1 MANALDR
8 IASNPQ
14 LFPKQVSDSV
24 YDANPIG
31 RKALDIGGEALSAFT
46 NIPSDLYRVGSQYG
60 SSDPRVRR
68 NPLEVGLG
76 VGNALIGKPL
86 GTLFSAFTPDVPD
99 FIAEPVGRAFQ
110 STGIPQAIGE
120 LAQENPRLFRG
131 IDEAG
136 GSIPFLRAIFG
147 GVQGLQRLSQNLVN
161 NLQRSPETQFYLSRS
176 KAEEIAKRENP
187 DLRGAELDNAIQ
199 QVQTV
204 SRIKATQS
212 GLSEGIGNFIKQSFS
227 PQQMAEFNQR
237 GVSQTAINLANNPNA
252 SPAELFGQ
260 FAYEALVG
268 KGFQNLKPILKK
280 LDNEYFTHTGIA
292 SIDQFKKFAKGVK
305 DKDAEAFY
313 RTIMASQ
320 GVSNPQR
327 TILVARQPTQ
337 TSKSGQLRQLAV
349 SSGKVPRALPTIFP
363 LAKPHT
369 AETFLR
375 AHKVASRAR
384 PSKALST
391 EQSNAIKQAFKNNPA
406 LSTIT
411 DPEQLKVA
419 LADSLTTNQKFPVTR
434 IVNDVVFNSKQT
446 GFKSNVELREALEAK
461 IGGRDDMKII
471 TNSTQT
477 NLPDNKRDIFITT
490 SEISDAFELGGVG
503 IVYRIKPN
511 GAMSAV
517 IHDTNDLFGMDAPG
531 ALKTVVATPPI
542 TKSLLDMEDPASVF
556 DLPKKSEAVQEIAEE
571 LRTPVQPTAR
581 DYADVG
587 ANVGATTTAIGGLLV
602 DDPTTEENPLA
613 PTIE

>member
-8 IASNPQ
+8 IASNPT
-14 LFPKQVSDSV
+14 LFPEQVTDRVFGDNFISRNAREMGSGV
-24 YDANPIG
+24 
-31 RKALDIGGEALSAFT
+31 LSAFT
-46 NIPSDLYRVGSQYG
+46 NIPSDIYRVGSEYA
-60 SSDPRVRR
+60 SNDPRVQR
-68 NPLEVGLG
+68 NLLELGLG
-76 VGNALIGKPL
+76 AGNALVGKPL
-86 GTLFSAFTPDVPD
+86 GTLFSAVTPGVPD
-99 FIAEPVGRAFQ
+99 FIAEPTGRAFEA
-110 STGIPQAIGE
+110 TGIPQAIGE

-131 IDEAG
+131 IEEAG
-136 GSIPFLRAIFG
+136 GSVPFLRGAVG
-147 GVQGLQRLSQNLVN
+147 GIQGLQRLSQNLVN
-161 NLQRSPETQFYLSRS
+161 NLQRSPETQFYLNRA

-187 DLRGAELDNAIQ
+187 DLKGTALDNAIER
-199 QVQTV
+199 VQTV

-280 LDNEYFTHTGIA
+280 LDTEYFTHTGIA
-292 SIDQFKKFAKGVK
+292 SVDQFKKFAKGVD

-337 TSKSGQLRQLAV
+337 TSKSGQLRQLAG
-349 SSGKVPRALPTIFP
+349 SSGKVPKALPTIFP

-375 AHKVASRAR
+375 AHKVASEAR
-384 PSKALST
+384 PNKALSV
-391 EQSNAIKQAFKNNPA
+391 EQSNAITQAFKNNPE

-419 LADSLTTNQKFPVTR
+419 LSNSLPKGQKFPVAR
-434 IVNDVVFNSKQT
+434 IVNDVTFNSKQT
-446 GFKSNVELREALEAK
+446 GFKSNAELRKALEAK
-461 IGGRDDMKII
+461 IGGRDDMRII
-471 TNSTQT
+471 TNSTQKD
-477 NLPDNKRDIFITT
+477 LPENERDIFITT
-490 SEISDAFELGGVG
+490 SEVSDAFELGGVG
-503 IVYRIKPN
+503 VVYRVKPN
-511 GAMSAV
+511 GQMIAV
-517 IHDTNDLFGMDAPG
+517 IHDTNDLFGVDAPG
-531 ALKTVVATPPI
+531 SLKTVVATPPI
-542 TKSLLDMEDPASVF
+542 TKSLINMKQPATVVDMPDA
-556 DLPKKSEAVQEIAEE
+556 SEAVKEIAEE
-571 LRTPVQPTAR
+571 LRTPVNPTVR

-587 ANVGATTTAIGGLLV
+587 ANVGATTAAVGGLLV
-602 DDPTTEENPLA
+602 DDPMAEEDPLA
-613 PTIE
+613 PTIQ

>member
-14 LFPKQVSDSV
+14 LFPEQVADSV
-24 YDANPIG
+24 YGDNLLS
-31 RKALDIGGEALSAFT
+31 RKTREIAGEAIGAFT

-76 VGNALIGKPL
+76 IGNALIGKPL

-99 FIAEPVGRAFQ
+99 FIAEPAGRAFQ
-110 STGIPQAIGE
+110 ATGIPQAVNE

-131 IDEAG
+131 IEEAG
-136 GSIPFLRAIFG
+136 GSIPFLRGAVG
-147 GVQGLQRLSQNLVN
+147 GIQGLQRLSQNLVN
-161 NLQRSPETQFYLSRS
+161 NLQRSPDTQFYLSRS
-176 KAEEIAKRENP
+176 KAEEIAKRDNP
-187 DLRGAELDNAIQ
+187 NLKGTALDNAIER
-199 QVQTV
+199 VQTV

-292 SIDQFKKFAKGVK
+292 SVDQFKKFAKGV
-305 DKDAEAFY
+305 DDQDAEAFY

-337 TSKSGQLRQLAV
+337 TSQSGQLRKLAT
-349 SSGKVPRALPTIFP
+349 SSGKVPKALPTIFP

-369 AETFLR
+369 ATTFLN
-375 AHKVASRAR
+375 AHRKAAAGN
-384 PSKALST
+384 PNKALST
-391 EQSNAIKQAFKNNPA
+391 EQANAIKQAFRNNPE
-406 LSTIT
+406 LSNIT

-419 LADSLTTNQKFPVTR
+419 LSNSLPAGQKFPITR
-434 IVNDVVFNSKQT
+434 IVNDAVFNSKQA
-446 GFKSNVELREALEAK
+446 GFKSNAELRKALEAK
-461 IGGRDDMKII
+461 IGGRDDMRII
-471 TNSTQT
+471 TNSTQKD
-477 NLPDNKRDIFITT
+477 LPENERDIFITT
-490 SEISDAFELGGVG
+490 SEVSDAFELGGVG

-511 GAMSAV
+511 GQMSAI
-517 IHDTNDLFGMDAPG
+517 IHDTNDLFGVDAPG
-531 ALKTVVATPPI
+531 SLKTVVATPPI
-542 TKSLLDMEDPASVF
+542 TKNLLDMEKSASVV
-556 DLPKKSEAVQEIAEE
+556 DMPKPSGAVQEIAEE
-571 LRTPVQPTAR
+571 LRTPVKPTAR

-587 ANVGATTTAIGGLLV
+587 ANIGATTAAVGGLLV
-602 DDPTTEENPLA
+602 DDPTAEEDPLA
-613 PTIE
+613 PTIQ

>member
-14 LFPKQVSDSV
+14 LFPEQVVDSV
-24 YDANPIG
+24 YGDNLLS
-31 RKALDIGGEALSAFT
+31 RKAREIGGQAISAFT

-76 VGNALIGKPL
+76 VGNALVGKPL
-86 GTLFSAFTPDVPD
+86 GTLFDAFTPDVPD
-99 FIAEPVGRAFQ
+99 FIAEPVGQAFQ
-110 STGIPQAIGE
+110 ATGIPQAVSEI
-120 LAQENPRLFRG
+120 AQENPRLFRG
-131 IDEAG
+131 IEEAG
-136 GSIPFLRAIFG
+136 GSIPFLRAAFG

-161 NLQRSPETQFYLSRS
+161 NLQRSPEQQFYLSRS

-187 DLRGAELDNAIQ
+187 ALKGTALDNAIER
-199 QVQTV
+199 VQTV
-204 SRIKATQS
+204 SRIKATTG

-252 SPAELFGQ
+252 TPAELFGQ

-292 SIDQFKKFAKGVK
+292 SVDQFKTFAKGVD

-327 TILVARQPTQ
+327 TILVGRQPTQ
-337 TSKSGQLRQLAV
+337 TSQSGQLRKLAT
-349 SSGKVPRALPTIFP
+349 SSGKVPKALPTIFP

-369 AETFLR
+369 ATTFLN
-375 AHKVASRAR
+375 AHKKAAAGN
-384 PSKALST
+384 PKKALT
-391 EQSNAIKQAFKNNPA
+391 AEQSNAIKQAFKNNPE

-411 DPEQLKVA
+411 DPEQLKAA
-419 LADSLTTNQKFPVTR
+419 LTRSLPADQKFPVTR
-434 IVNDVVFNSKQT
+434 IVNDAVFNSKQT
-446 GFKSNVELREALEAK
+446 GFKSNAELRRALEAK

-471 TNSTQT
+471 TNSTQKD
-477 NLPDNKRDIFITT
+477 LPENERDIFITT
-490 SEISDAFELGGVG
+490 SEVSDAFELGGVG
-503 IVYRIKPN
+503 VVYRVKPD
-511 GAMSAV
+511 GQMSAV
-517 IHDTNDLFGMDAPG
+517 IHDTNDLFGVDAPG
-531 ALKTVVATPPI
+531 SLKTVVATPPI
-542 TKSLLDMEDPASVF
+542 TKNLLDMGRSATVVDMPEPSG
-556 DLPKKSEAVQEIAEE
+556 AVQQIAEE
-571 LRTPVQPTAR
+571 LRTPVQATAK
-581 DYADVG
+581 DYADVA
-587 ANVGATTTAIGGLLV
+587 ANVGATTAAVGGLLV
-602 DDPTTEENPLA
+602 DDPMAEEDPLA
-613 PTIE
+613 PTIQ